1 MHSYIIYKEEQ
12 MELCDDFMEVG
23 FMGENITV
31 DDFYGNPLQIKRS
44 HSDQSMTL
52 LLSFPSFSNG
62 FREEILKLDAFLSH
76 ITVPTFTYLLFDAPF
91 EEQTALKNHLNR
103 LEIVF
108 DTHGDFGS
116 MYGTQIVSGSLENKL
131 TKSLFLI
138 SKDGAIFYLDMPENL
153 EIPFGLE
160 RLQVELNKAYISY
173 TGAGCHG

>member
-1 MHSYIIYKEEQ
+1 MHSYITYKDEQ
-12 MELCDDFMEVG
+12 MELIEDFMEVG
-23 FMGENITV
+23 FMAENVTV
-31 DDFYGNPLQIKRS
+31 DDFYGKPLQIKRS

-52 LLSFPSFSNG
+52 LLSFPSFTNG

-76 ITVPTFTYLLFDAPF
+76 ITVPIFTYLLFDAPF
-91 EEQTALKNHLNR
+91 EEQIALKNRLNR

-116 MYGTQIVSGSLENKL
+116 MYGTQIVSGTLVNKL

-138 SKDGAIFYLDMPENL
+138 SKHGALFYLDMPEVL
-153 EIPFGLE
+153 ENPLKLE
-160 RLQVELNKAYISY
+160 RLQVELNKAYTSY